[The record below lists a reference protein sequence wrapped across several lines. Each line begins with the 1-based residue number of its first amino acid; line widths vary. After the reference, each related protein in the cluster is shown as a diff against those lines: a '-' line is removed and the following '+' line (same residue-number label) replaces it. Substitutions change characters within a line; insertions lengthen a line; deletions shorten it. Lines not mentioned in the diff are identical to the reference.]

1 MRDGVGRIRI
11 PLGPALR
18 VAMVAT
24 LAVAALYTVI
34 VAVLLTIVAQKLTRD
49 TDARVRVQLVEH
61 QQSDAEGDATSAKPA
76 HHDAD
81 DAPVYMWRVARDGSV
96 APVTAGAPQLP
107 TALLTAHTFPRTESV
122 AGSTFRF
129 GEIAGPDGSRLFAAE
144 SLAQEQH
151 VRSVLL
157 TGTLIVS
164 PILLAGVFASAFGI
178 GRQASKPVE
187 IARRKQL
194 EFTADASHE
203 LRTPLTV
210 IQAEVGLAL
219 AADRTV
225 EGYREALRRISD
237 ESLRLRKI
245 VEDLLWLARFESEP
259 PPPQTELVDVMSV
272 ARQCAERFEPIIRS
286 RGVRLE
292 VDTFGVDPTYIA
304 AAPEW
309 LDRLVGVLLDNA
321 IRYSGPHGQ
330 VGIRVE
336 STSGQVAL
344 TVADNGPGIAAAEHA
359 KLFDRFHRIDGT
371 TGEGAGLGLAIADAV
386 VRSTNG
392 RWTVGTSSSGGA
404 SMTVTWPRPRAH
416 QTEGIHV

>member
-1 MRDGVGRIRI
+1 
-11 PLGPALR
+11 
-18 VAMVAT
+18 MVAT

-34 VAVLLTIVAQKLTRD
+34 VAVLLTIVSHKLIRD
-49 TDARVRVQLVEH
+49 TDSRVRAQLVEH
-61 QQSDAEGDATSAKPA
+61 QRSAAEGDATSTKPA

-81 DAPVYMWRVARDGSV
+81 DAPVYMWLVARNGSV
-96 APVTAGAPQLP
+96 TAITAGAPQLP
-107 TALLTAHTFPRTESV
+107 VALLAAHAFPRTESL
-122 AGSTFRF
+122 AGSTFRL
-129 GEIAGPDGSRLFAAE
+129 GEIAGADGSRLLAGE
-144 SLAQEQH
+144 SLAQERH
-151 VRSVLL
+151 VRTVLL
-157 TGTLIVS
+157 TGTLVVS

-178 GRQASKPVE
+178 GWQASKPVE
-187 IARRKQL
+187 LARRKQL

-210 IQAEVGLAL
+210 MQAEVGLAL

-225 EGYREALRRISD
+225 EGYREALTRIS
-237 ESLRLRKI
+237 EEGLRLRKI

-272 ARQCAERFEPIIRS
+272 ARQCVDRFEPIIRS

-292 VDTFGVDPTYIA
+292 IESNGAVATHIA

-321 IRYSGPHGQ
+321 IRYSGPQGH
-330 VGIRVE
+330 VSIRVE
-336 STSGQVAL
+336 PTSGQVAL
-344 TVADNGPGIAAAEHA
+344 TVADNGPGIAAADRA

-392 RWTVGTSSSGGA
+392 RWTVGTSPSGGA
-404 SMTVTWPRPRAH
+404 SMTVSWPRSRAH
-416 QTEGIHV
+416 QTDGVRV

>member
-1 MRDGVGRIRI
+1 MRATARRAPIS
-11 PLGPALR
+11 LGPALR

-24 LAVAALYTVI
+24 VAVAALYTVI
-34 VAVLLTIVAQKLTRD
+34 VAVLLTIVSQKLIRD
-49 TDARVRVQLVEH
+49 TDARVRGQLAEH
-61 QQSDAEGDATSAKPA
+61 HQAAAEGNATSTKLGA
-76 HHDAD
+76 HDAD

-96 APVTAGAPQLP
+96 TALTAGAPQLP
-107 TALLTAHTFPRTESV
+107 VAMLTARAFPRTDSL

-129 GEIAGPDGSRLFAAE
+129 GEITGADGTRLLAAE
-144 SLAQEQH
+144 SLAQERH

-157 TGTLIVS
+157 AGTLIVS

-178 GRQASKPVE
+178 GWQASKPVE
-187 IARRKQL
+187 LARRKQL

-225 EGYREALRRISD
+225 EGYREALKRISD

-272 ARQCAERFEPIIRS
+272 ARQCAERFEPIIQS

-292 VDTFGVDPTYIA
+292 IDTSGVDPTYIA

-330 VGIRVE
+330 VSIRVG

-344 TVADNGPGIAAAEHA
+344 TVSDNGPGIAAADHA

-392 RWTVGTSSSGGA
+392 RWTVGTSPSGGA
-404 SMTVTWPRPRAH
+404 SMTVSWPRRRAH
-416 QTEGIHV
+416 QTEGIRV

>member
-1 MRDGVGRIRI
+1 MKDNAGRTRV
-11 PLGPALR
+11 PLRPALR
-18 VAMVAT
+18 VATVAT
-24 LAVAALYTVI
+24 VAVAALYTVI
-34 VAVLLTIVAQKLTRD
+34 VAVLLTIVSQKLTRD
-49 TDARVRVQLVEH
+49 TDARVRGQLVEH
-61 QQSDAEGDATSAKPA
+61 QQSAANSDATPLGPP

-96 APVTAGAPQLP
+96 TPISAGAPQFP

-178 GRQASKPVE
+178 GWQASKPVE
-187 IARRKQL
+187 VARRKQL

-219 AADRTV
+219 AANRTV

-259 PPPQTELVDVMSV
+259 PPPQTELVDVMTV

-286 RGVRLE
+286 RGVLLE
-292 VDTFGVDPTYIA
+292 VDALGVDPTYIA

-321 IRYSGPHGQ
+321 VRYSGSHGR
-330 VGIRVE
+330 VRILVE
-336 STSGQVAL
+336 SSSGQVAL
-344 TVADNGPGIAAAEHA
+344 TVADNGPGIAVAEHA
-359 KLFDRFHRIDGT
+359 KLFDRFHRVDGT

-386 VRSTNG
+386 VRSTHG
-392 RWTVGTSSSGGA
+392 RWTVAKSPSGGA